1 MLRIPNNTAPMR
13 MFGGR
18 VRCSLPGL
26 FSRGNITRDIYHALH
41 VEDSKT
47 GLIIETLSALLFL
60 DLVSNKKAI
69 PELMSIGIK
78 LIPKIVRDALKSTSM
93 TR

>member
-1 MLRIPNNTAPMR
+1 GNT
-13 MFGGR
+13 
-18 VRCSLPGL
+18 
-26 FSRGNITRDIYHALH
+26 TRNTYQALL
-41 VEDSKT
+41 VKDSKT

-78 LIPKIVRDALKSTSM
+78 LIPKIVMLALKSTSIAREEVITATIGKVNKAM
-93 TR
+93 